1 LVDAYAVDLV
11 ERVCAAYSRQ
21 RALGHQSACDALC
34 RVVSD
39 ERHPQLWAANHVSAV
54 RARTHAEIAEVMHR
68 AELAF
73 AHCEHRLFVVDP
85 LTPAPFVAALAQD
98 DYNELTPTILLALEG
113 QLRRAPRELDIR
125 PVTSEDDWASIER
138 LVAEDHSSAVRSQ
151 GRALPPEVTRA
162 MVASYRSKV
171 PDCQFFVARIGRLD
185 CAYGAGVWCGDGIA
199 VIEDLFTL
207 PAYRRRGVATA
218 LIARAIAH
226 VQARGASTV
235 LIGAHATERPKR
247 LYAALGFVPLCLTR
261 EYIRHAG

>member
-1 LVDAYAVDLV
+1 VELV

-21 RALGHQSACDALC
+21 RALGHLSERDALC
-34 RVVSD
+34 CVVHD
-39 ERHPQLWAANHVSAV
+39 ERHSQLWAANHVSAV
-54 RARTHAEIAEVMHR
+54 RASTHAQIDEVMHR
-68 AELAF
+68 AERAF

-85 LTPAPFVAALAQD
+85 LTPARFVAALAQD
-98 DYNELTPTILLALEG
+98 DYNELTPTILLALDG

-125 PVTSEDDWASIER
+125 PAASEDDWASIER
-138 LVAEDHSSAVRSQ
+138 LVAEDHSEGARSH
-151 GRALPPEVTRA
+151 GRTLSREVTRA
-162 MVASYRSKV
+162 MIASYRGKA
-171 PDCQFFVARIGRLD
+171 PDCQFFIARVGRLD
-185 CAYGAGVWCGDGIA
+185 CAYGAGVWCGDAIG

-218 LIARAIAH
+218 LIARAVAH